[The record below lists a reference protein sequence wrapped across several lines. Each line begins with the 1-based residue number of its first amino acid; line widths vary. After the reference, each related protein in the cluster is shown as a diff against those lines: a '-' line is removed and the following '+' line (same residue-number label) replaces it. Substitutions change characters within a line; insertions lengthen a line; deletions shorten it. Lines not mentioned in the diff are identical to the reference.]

1 MISFENNTVFHLKQ
15 VDKNYFYTHVAPL
28 LIDGEDI
35 ISAYLAGRDGI
46 VFTTLR
52 IFSIDVQG
60 IVGKKIDIATL
71 PYKNIQAFSIENAG
85 VGDADG
91 ELDIFM
97 QGQKRIRFEFNNKT
111 DIAIIGK
118 TISKFTL

>member
-1 MISFENNTVFHLKQ
+1 MISFENNSVFHLKQ
-15 VDKNYFYTHVAPL
+15 VDKNQFYTQVAPL
-28 LIDGEDI
+28 LIEGEDI
-35 ISAYLAGRDGI
+35 LCAYQAGRDGI

-60 IVGKKIDIATL
+60 MVGKKIDIATL
-71 PYKNIQAFSIENAG
+71 PYKNIQSFSIENAG

-91 ELDIFM
+91 ELDIYLE
-97 QGQKRIRFEFNNKT
+97 GRKRIRFEFDKKT

-118 TISKFTL
+118 TISRFTL